1 MKQQTFSDLE
11 YSGRKRK
18 TKREEFLEI
27 MDEIIPW
34 DEWVDIIKPYY
45 PTGKRG
51 RPPKEIEV
59 MLRMYL
65 LQCWFNLSDE
75 SVEEAIYDSYAMRSF
90 VGINFY
96 EEDAPDATT
105 LLKFR
110 HLLVRNGITKL
121 FFDAINRVM
130 AATGHIMKGGTI
142 VDATIINAPSST
154 KNAGGERDPEMHQTK
169 KGNEWRFGMKCHAG
183 VDAGT
188 GYVHTLEFTAANTHD
203 ITVANKLIREDD
215 EVVYGDSGYTG
226 IQKRAEIQQDARL
239 SKIDYRIVRRPKS
252 LPKVSDNAIDWE
264 RKIDSRKSSVR
275 SKVEHIFRFIK
286 CQFGYTKVRYKGLKK
301 NASRIYT
308 LCASANL
315 YMLSKAGRRLEAPNI
330 G

>member
-27 MDEIIPW
+27 TDEIIPW

-154 KNAGGERDPEMHQTK
+154 KNAGGERDPEMP
-169 KGNEWRFGMKCHAG
+169 F
-183 VDAGT
+183 
-188 GYVHTLEFTAANTHD
+188 
-203 ITVANKLIREDD
+203 ED
-215 EVVYGDSGYTG
+215 
-226 IQKRAEIQQDARL
+226 RL
-239 SKIDYRIVRRPKS
+239 SDRTQTEKLAEGKR
-252 LPKVSDNAIDWE
+252 
-264 RKIDSRKSSVR
+264 
-275 SKVEHIFRFIK
+275 
-286 CQFGYTKVRYKGLKK
+286 
-301 NASRIYT
+301 
-308 LCASANL
+308 
-315 YMLSKAGRRLEAPNI
+315 
-330 G
+330 